1 MLAAFIINDSL
12 YVCIYSLINSSGI
25 HNFGL
30 INALY
35 YRWEMYAWRAAVSAK
50 MEGGK
55 KKENIVENH
64 LQFRH
69 VQLADN
75 REGWGGGRAIHL
87 SRHQM
92 LPVNL
97 F

>member
-1 MLAAFIINDSL
+1 MRGARLFPPK
-12 YVCIYSLINSSGI
+12 
-25 HNFGL
+25 
-30 INALY
+30 
-35 YRWEMYAWRAAVSAK
+35 WR
-50 MEGGK
+50 GGK

-75 REGWGGGRAIHL
+75 REGWGGEAIHL

>member
-1 MLAAFIINDSL
+1 MGN
-12 YVCIYSLINSSGI
+12 VCVARGCFRQNG
-25 HNFGL
+25 G
-30 INALY
+30 
-35 YRWEMYAWRAAVSAK
+35 
-50 MEGGK
+50 GGK

-75 REGWGGGRAIHL
+75 REGWGGEAIHL